1 MTKLSLADQE
11 HLHRFCTANRD
22 ALAQVS
28 RAGCFYCCQTFSPT
42 EIVDW
47 VDGRQIETGSTADG
61 ITALCPRCGI
71 DSVLP
76 EIRGVALTVELLQEM
91 RAHWF

>member
-1 MTKLSLADQE
+1 MLSLADQE
-11 HLHRFCTANRD
+11 SLHRLCTGNRD
-22 ALAQVS
+22 TLEHSS
-28 RAGCFYCCQTFSPT
+28 RAGCFYCC
-42 EIVDW
+42 EIFAPVEIMDW

-71 DSVLP
+71 DAVIP
-76 EIRGVALTVELLQEM
+76 EVQGLAVNKELLVQM